1 MYRIGL
7 IIVSVVAVSLGLLV
21 GILNHDLVRVDL
33 LWVQLD
39 WPLGL
44 LLLLSLAIGLL
55 AGVSISWLFT
65 VVPLRLQLRKV
76 RRSSMAGSLT
86 PGGTVPASNIS
97 PSGVHVSSGGM
108 TVTDRAND

>member
-7 IIVSVVAVSLGLLV
+7 IIVSVVAVAFGLLV

-44 LLLLSLAIGLL
+44 LLLLALAIGLL
-55 AGVSISWLFT
+55 AGVLIAWLFT
-65 VVPLRLQLRKV
+65 VIPLRLQLRKV
-76 RRSSMAGSLT
+76 RRVTPAGNASE
-86 PGGTVPASNIS
+86 GGIA
-97 PSGVHVSSGGM
+97 
-108 TVTDRAND
+108 VTDRAND

>member
-1 MYRIGL
+1 VYRIGL
-7 IIVSVVAVSLGLLV
+7 IIVSIVAVTFGLLV

-55 AGVSISWLFT
+55 VGVSIAWLFT
-65 VVPLRLQLRKV
+65 VIPLRLQLRRA
-76 RRSSMAGSLT
+76 RRVA
-86 PGGTVPASNIS
+86 PGGIAST
-97 PSGVHVSSGGM
+97 GGIA
-108 TVTDRAND
+108 VTDRTND

>member
-7 IIVSVVAVSLGLLV
+7 IVVSVVAVSLGLLV

-55 AGVSISWLFT
+55 AGVSITWLFT
-65 VVPLRLQLRKV
+65 VIPLRLQLRKA
-76 RRSSMAGSLT
+76 RRLSAAGNLSAGST
-86 PGGTVPASNIS
+86 VSAGGSVL
-97 PSGVHVSSGGM
+97 SGGNDSAGGM